1 MSDVLFL
8 DSGPLGLITQPQR
21 SHEVIAITDWL
32 KNCLVAGARVVVP
45 AIVYYEIKREL
56 LRANKTIGIARLDA
70 FVNAAPGRYVPLT
83 DDALRFGAE
92 LWAQS
97 RRNGRPTADATA
109 LDIDVLL
116 AAQALRMGSSPVVAT
131 TNPKHLSQFVQA
143 QLWTDIAPWTFDQ
156 P

>member
-1 MSDVLFL
+1 VSDVLFL

-32 KNCLVAGARVVVP
+32 KECLRTGARVLVP

-56 LRANKTIGIARLDA
+56 LRANKAIGIARLDA
-70 FVNAAPGRYVPLT
+70 SVSATPDRYVPLT
-83 DDALRFGAE
+83 DDALRFAAE

-97 RRNGRPTADATA
+97 RRIGRPTADAMA

-116 AAQALRMGSSPVVAT
+116 AAQALRVVGSPVVAT
-131 TNPKHLSQFVQA
+131 TNSKHLSQFVPA
-143 QLWTDIAPWTFDQ
+143 MHWANINPNIFAR
-156 P
+156 